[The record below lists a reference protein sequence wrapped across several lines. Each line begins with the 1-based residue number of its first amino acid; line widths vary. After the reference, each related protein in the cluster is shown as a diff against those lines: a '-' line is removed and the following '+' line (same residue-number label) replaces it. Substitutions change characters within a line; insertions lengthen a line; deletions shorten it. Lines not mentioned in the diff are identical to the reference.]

1 MQLHANIN
9 NQMSDI
15 TATQT
20 LVPINKLQLD
30 PLLNHFHITVRLKP
44 EEFDLSSP

>member
-1 MQLHANIN
+1 MNGNIN
-9 NQMSDI
+9 NMMSDI
-15 TATQT
+15 TVTQT

-44 EEFDLSSP
+44 EEFDL